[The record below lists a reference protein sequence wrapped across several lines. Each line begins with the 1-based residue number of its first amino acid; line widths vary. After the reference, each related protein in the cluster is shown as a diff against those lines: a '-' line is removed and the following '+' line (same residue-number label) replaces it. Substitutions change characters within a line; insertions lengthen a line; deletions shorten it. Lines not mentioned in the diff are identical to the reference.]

1 MTSDPIKE
9 QVSFTAIHPALLH
22 AWLKPTQKQLRL
34 VAALESGCTV
44 SFIEPFFY
52 SSGTLFDYSLESYSA
67 DFVVFPICL
76 LCSSIFSIP
85 QRSLYFDNTFY
96 FSDLKADGFPD
107 NLSPLILKPTS
118 LWTLFVQ
125 YPA

>member
-1 MTSDPIKE
+1 MGSQPL
-9 QVSFTAIHPALLH
+9 HPALLQ
-22 AWLKPTQKQLRL
+22 ALLKPIQKQLRM

-52 SSGTLFDYSLESYSA
+52 SSGSLFDYSLESYSA
-67 DFVVFPICL
+67 DFVGFPICL

-85 QRSLYFDNTFY
+85 QRCLYFDNTFY
-96 FSDLKADGFPD
+96 FPDLKADCFPD

-118 LWTLFVQ
+118 LWTLCPITCLDSPFSI
-125 YPA
+125 